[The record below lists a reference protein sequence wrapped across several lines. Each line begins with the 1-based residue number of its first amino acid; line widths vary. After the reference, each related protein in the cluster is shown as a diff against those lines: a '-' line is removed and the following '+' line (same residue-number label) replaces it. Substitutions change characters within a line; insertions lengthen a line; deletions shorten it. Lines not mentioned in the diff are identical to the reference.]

1 MKSYYDRKIA
11 NFVISEHKV
20 SYRLMNTISI
30 RPERLADYDEIDVV
44 VESAFAGAEHT
55 DGDEHRLVRRLRES
69 AEYIPE
75 LSLVAA
81 DGDGR
86 VLGFLMMSE
95 ITVGAGKAVALA
107 PLAVRPDC
115 QRRGI
120 GSRLIAA
127 AHEAARELGYGV
139 SVVLGEPAYYSR
151 FGYVTA
157 RPAGIR
163 APFEVD
169 DKYFM
174 YCKLDAGADVPAGV
188 VRYSEAFG
196 L

>member
-1 MKSYYDRKIA
+1 
-11 NFVISEHKV
+11 
-20 SYRLMNTISI
+20 MNTISI
-30 RPERLADYDEIDVV
+30 RPERSADYDEIELV
-44 VESAFAGAEHT
+44 VEAAFAGAEHT

-75 LSLVAA
+75 LALVAVDS
-81 DGDGR
+81 DGHVAGY
-86 VLGFLMMSE
+86 LMMSE
-95 ITVGAGKAVALA
+95 IAVGAAKALALA

-115 QRRGI
+115 QRRGS

-157 RPAGIR
+157 SSAGIR

-174 YCKLDAGADVPAGV
+174 YCKLDTGADVPAGV
-188 VRYSEAFG
+188 VRYSDAFG

>member
-1 MKSYYDRKIA
+1 MVFTSKDL
-11 NFVISEHKV
+11 V
-20 SYRLMNTISI
+20 I
-30 RPERLADYDEIDVV
+30 RPERAEEFDEIERVV
-44 VESAFAGAEHT
+44 KAAFAGAEHT

-86 VLGFLMMSE
+86 VLGYMMMSE
-95 ITVGAGKAVALA
+95 IAVGAAKALALA
-107 PLAVRPDC
+107 PLAVRPGF
-115 QRRGI
+115 QHQGI

-139 SVVLGEPAYYSR
+139 SVVLGDPAYYSR

-157 RPAGIR
+157 RPADIL

-169 DKYFM
+169 DRYFM

-188 VRYSEAFG
+188 VRYSDAFG

>member
-1 MKSYYDRKIA
+1 M
-11 NFVISEHKV
+11 ISEHKV

-30 RPERLADYDEIDVV
+30 RQERSADYDEIERVV
-44 VESAFAGAEHT
+44 AAAFAGAEHT

-75 LSLVAA
+75 LALVAS

-86 VLGFLMMSE
+86 VLGYLMMSK
-95 ITVGAGKAVALA
+95 ITVGASKAVALA
-107 PLAVRPDC
+107 PLAVRPGF
-115 QRRGI
+115 QHQGI

-127 AHEAARELGYGV
+127 AHEAARELGCGV
-139 SVVLGEPAYYSR
+139 SVVLGDPAYYSR

-174 YCKLDAGADVPAGV
+174 YCKLDTGADVPAGV

>member
-1 MKSYYDRKIA
+1 MVFTAKDL
-11 NFVISEHKV
+11 V
-20 SYRLMNTISI
+20 I
-30 RPERLADYDEIDVV
+30 RPERAEEFDEIERV
-44 VESAFAGAEHT
+44 VEAAFAGAEYT

-69 AEYIPE
+69 AEYISE
-75 LSLVAA
+75 LALVAA
-81 DGDGR
+81 DDDGR
-86 VLGFLMMSE
+86 VLGYLMMSE
-95 ITVGAGKAVALA
+95 IAVGAAKAVALA

-115 QRRGI
+115 QHQGI

-169 DKYFM
+169 DKYYM
-174 YCKLDAGADVPAGV
+174 YCKLDAVADVPAGV
-188 VRYSEAFG
+188 MRYSDAFG

>member
-1 MKSYYDRKIA
+1 MVFTSKDL
-11 NFVISEHKV
+11 V
-20 SYRLMNTISI
+20 I
-30 RPERLADYDEIDVV
+30 RPERAEEFDEIERVV
-44 VESAFAGAEHT
+44 KAAFAGAEHT

-81 DGDGR
+81 DGDGH
-86 VLGFLMMSE
+86 VEGYLMMTR
-95 ITVGAGKAVALA
+95 ITIGGSKVVALA

-115 QRRGI
+115 QRCGV

-127 AHEAARELGYGV
+127 AHEAARRAGYGG
-139 SVVLGEPAYYSR
+139 SVVLGDPAYYSR

-157 RPAGIR
+157 SSADIL

-169 DKYFM
+169 DRYFM
-174 YCKLDAGADVPAGV
+174 HCKLDADASVPSGV
-188 VRYSEAFG
+188 VHYSEAFG

>member
-1 MKSYYDRKIA
+1 MVFTAKDL
-11 NFVISEHKV
+11 V
-20 SYRLMNTISI
+20 I
-30 RPERLADYDEIDVV
+30 RPERAEEFDEIERV
-44 VESAFAGAEHT
+44 VEAAFAGAEHT

-75 LSLVAA
+75 LALVAA
-81 DGDGR
+81 DDDGH
-86 VLGFLMMSE
+86 VAGYLMMTR
-95 ITVGAGKAVALA
+95 ITIGGSKAVSLA
-107 PLAVRPDC
+107 PFAVRPDC
-115 QRRGI
+115 QRQSI

-163 APFEVD
+163 APFDVD

-188 VRYSEAFG
+188 VRYSDAFG